1 MRVII
6 DGEWTYWCDFADEVR
21 VGQFV
26 KLPSKVRGGVFCG
39 EVTSLKSDYSG
50 VIKAAIEPMPQI
62 QSFEQKLAYNT
73 VQKMLDKV
81 RNSIKNLAA
90 VNRALS
96 LEIDN
101 VMRWR
106 MCESYKF
113 KVCRLLEGQ
122 ASKLR
127 DMIEQRGPER
137 EAL

>member
-81 RNSIKNLAA
+81 ILADILIELIKEL
-90 VNRALS
+90 
-96 LEIDN
+96 I
-101 VMRWR
+101 
-106 MCESYKF
+106 KF
-113 KVCRLLEGQ
+113 FSAQVRL
-122 ASKLR
+122 
-127 DMIEQRGPER
+127 
-137 EAL
+137 